1 MAVLRTAIHPSH
13 NTRGTETGCS
23 YRTQSFMEDLDTSKT
38 PHLLQPSSVPPPHSV
53 AAPLAPCPFPSL
65 RVLQD
70 GSCQQAVLYCEL
82 VVTLLQ
88 DGEEEVRDEMA
99 TSVGKIFSHLSQL
112 PST

>member
-1 MAVLRTAIHPSH
+1 MAVLHTAIHPSH

-23 YRTQSFMEDLDTSKT
+23 YRTQPFMEDLDTSKT
-38 PHLLQPSSVPPPHSV
+38 LPSSTLQCPPHSV

-65 RVLQD
+65 RMLQD